1 MLQSIAITV
10 EGLVQG
16 VFYRQTTK
24 TKAIELGITGEIKNK
39 PDGTVHIVATGTE
52 TQLQQLIEW
61 CNKGPERAIIINV
74 KVENI
79 PLRSFED
86 FNIVRQARSK

>member
-1 MLQSIAITV
+1 MLQSVAITV

-24 TKAIELGITGEIKNK
+24 AIAIESGIAGEVSNK

-52 TQLQQLIEW
+52 AQLQALIDW
-61 CNKGPERAIIINV
+61 CHKGPDQAVVTNV
-74 KVENI
+74 KVEKI
-79 PLRSFED
+79 PLQNFKS
-86 FNIVRQARSK
+86 FNIVRTVF